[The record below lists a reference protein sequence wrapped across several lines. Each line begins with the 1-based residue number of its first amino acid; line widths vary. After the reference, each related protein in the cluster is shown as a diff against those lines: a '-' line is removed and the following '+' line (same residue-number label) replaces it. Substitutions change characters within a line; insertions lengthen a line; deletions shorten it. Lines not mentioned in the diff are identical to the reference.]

1 MRNSIFK
8 KLNLFVL
15 VMLLAFGV
23 LAGCSSSSDENKDK
37 NKEDVQ
43 TEQSDAGNSSE
54 VAFPVT
60 VTDAT
65 GAKLTIEEKPEKIV
79 SVLPSNTEI
88 AFALGLG
95 DEIVGVSDHDNYPEE
110 ATKKEKIGGLE
121 LNVEKILSLEPQLVL
136 ADQSNDEKA
145 LDQLRDSG
153 IPVLVVSSASNFD
166 GVYDVIGLIGKATG
180 THEKALD
187 IITEMKDK
195 LIALEEKASTIE
207 EKDQKSVFVEI
218 SPSPEIYTTGKDTF
232 MDELLT
238 KINAKNAA
246 EDQVGWPKMNEEAI
260 IALNPDVIITTYG
273 SFVEDPVAEVTE
285 RNGWNEVTA
294 VKNKQI
300 IDVNEDLVSRPGP
313 RLVEG
318 AEELGKAI
326 YPDIF
331 AE

>member
-285 RNGWNEVTA
+285 RNGWNDVTA